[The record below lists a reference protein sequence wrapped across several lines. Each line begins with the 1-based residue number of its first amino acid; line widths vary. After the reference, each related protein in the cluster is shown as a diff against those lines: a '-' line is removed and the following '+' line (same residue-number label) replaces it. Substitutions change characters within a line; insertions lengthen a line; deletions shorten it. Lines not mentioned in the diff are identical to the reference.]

1 MFKPILKIVLNAVFY
16 KNTYRPDYRPTIYL
30 NKTNIK
36 MQALRKYYLELN
48 KQYYNT
54 MTTELKKHYN
64 RNIIKNIVN
73 NNIHLL

>member
-1 MFKPILKIVLNAVFY
+1 MFKPILKIVLNSVFY
-16 KNTYRPDYRPTIYL
+16 KNTYRPDYRPTTYL
-30 NKTNIK
+30 NITDIK
-36 MQALRKYYLELN
+36 MQSLRKYYLELN

-54 MTTELKKHYN
+54 MTTELKKQYN

>member
-48 KQYYNT
+48 KQYYN
-54 MTTELKKHYN
+54 
-64 RNIIKNIVN
+64 
-73 NNIHLL
+73 

>member
-16 KNTYRPDYRPTIYL
+16 KNTYRPDYRPTTYL
-30 NKTNIK
+30 NITDIK
-36 MQALRKYYLELN
+36 MQSLRKYYLELN

-54 MTTELKKHYN
+54 MTNELKKSKH
-64 RNIIKNIVN
+64 NIIKNIVN

>member
-1 MFKPILKIVLNAVFY
+1 MFKIVLNAAFY

-48 KQYYNT
+48 KQYYNN
-54 MTTELKKHYN
+54 MTNELKKNYKH
-64 RNIIKNIVN
+64 NIIKNIVN